1 MSSVD
6 WNCFIVTV
14 SSLRCTAW
22 WPHDLLQ
29 RRLKMWTQPLKT
41 ALPKGTFFIA
51 ATSVAPWLHCTRT
64 TFCAFRATLKSFPYI
79 WGCWMR
85 NIHTY
90 KCLFYQTNA
99 YQTGIIVCSAH
110 NKEGWFVHFILWAL
124 SSTAEIKKYFHSSY
138 PWVSLQT
145 TPSGSK
151 NLLRNTSVK
160 VRLYGEPHHWA
171 FQVITW
177 AWQWGKLLK
186 IVFCVNCQGQMS
198 HYYII

>member
-14 SSLRCTAW
+14 SSLRCMAW

-29 RRLKMWTQPLKT
+29 RRLKIWTQPLKT

-51 ATSVAPWLHCTRT
+51 ATSVAPRLHSTWT
-64 TFCAFRATLKSFPYI
+64 TSCAFRATLKSFPYI

-99 YQTGIIVCSAH
+99 YQTGIIFCSAH
-110 NKEGWFVHFILWAL
+110 NKEGWLVHFILWAL
-124 SSTAEIKKYFHSSY
+124 SSTAEIKNIFTAAIH
-138 PWVSLQT
+138 VSLCK
-145 TPSGSK
+145 PLPGAVKISWEI
-151 NLLRNTSVK
+151 LLW
-160 VRLYGEPHHWA
+160 RLDFMVSLIIELFKWLHEPGNEENYW
-171 FQVITW
+171 
-177 AWQWGKLLK
+177 K
-186 IVFCVNCQGQMS
+186 
-198 HYYII
+198 